1 MSGLIRQS
9 ENKGGHG
16 ALCKAIN
23 STIVLAEYASG
34 SPHLGGKQRLNVV
47 FFCVQERAGECRYS
61 LGSAPGPYSLSLL
74 C

>member
-34 SPHLGGKQRLNVV
+34 SPHLGGKKRLNVV

-61 LGSAPGPYSLSLL
+61 LGSVRRPYSLSLL